1 MPKKW
6 FLIILAIV
14 VIPVT
19 MTSWKVIQYAQES
32 KSQIYEMHHHV
43 VSGLALNTTNYFKQ
57 LNMRLTFAPM
67 LARARQWSEQQ
78 AQLSSALLSNNDFA
92 CVALLNSAGDQLAK
106 AFDGKIPEFVPD
118 LSLGRDPLFR
128 SVAKK
133 RSPDTGAVYVSG
145 GVSLFDVMYPLENG
159 NYLYV
164 AVRWESLRRMLFDQ
178 KVGEAGYIQLID
190 ENARIIGDSRGTA
203 QEIASPEKWAFFKD
217 RKEKVAPWFGE
228 FKDAEDIDS
237 VGAGQWIPGAG
248 WFVLSAQPQSE
259 AYAKTRALRNRAFL
273 WMTASFLGVLFFG
286 YFWVHHIS
294 RPITQ
299 LSSGVANVTRRRFD
313 VRVPEDYGLEEFR
326 ALGQAFNG
334 MMKEL
339 KSYTDLQVEKII
351 EEQTTSKSLLFNI
364 HDGIIMVNEKSQ
376 VLFSN
381 DPARKWTIDVSGRG
395 KETFEKSWES
405 LQEYP
410 PWMDVLT
417 PVMEGEKAS
426 AAEEFEFPV
435 GGRPRWAKVL
445 AQPVLTESGRKLGI
459 MVVIHDITQEKELD
473 RMKEDFFNGIT
484 HDLRT
489 PLAAT
494 IGYLGLSEL
503 QVPEGEK
510 ELSKLVGSARQSA
523 KRALGLVETILT
535 LARLQ
540 AGKLNINKSPVHIKE
555 IVEKIAS
562 DLSFHAGAKK
572 ITLTGECA
580 DASLWVSAD
589 AGLIERV
596 IENLTGNAIKYTME
610 GGWVKLFAQAVEGGV
625 EVVIQDNGRGIP
637 PEALKKLF
645 GKFQQVK
652 AEDRSVGFGIGLAF
666 SKGIVEA
673 HGSSIEVESE
683 VGKGSRFHF
692 LLERAQAP
700 ASAASKA
707 A

>member
-1 MPKKW
+1 MRKKW

-19 MTSWKVIQYAQES
+19 MTSWKVIQYARES
-32 KSQIYEMHHHV
+32 KSQIYELHQHIVHA
-43 VSGLALNTTNYFKQ
+43 LALNTTNYFQQ
-57 LNMRLTFAPM
+57 LNMRLAFAPM

-78 AQLSSALLSNNDFA
+78 ALVNNALLSNNDFA
-92 CVALLNSAGDQLAK
+92 CVALLNSSGGQLAK
-106 AFDGKIPEFVPD
+106 AFDGKVREFIPD
-118 LSLGRDPLFR
+118 LFYGKDPLFE
-128 SVAKK
+128 SVSRK
-133 RSPDTGAVYVSG
+133 RTPDAGQVYMSDG
-145 GVSLFDVMYPLENG
+145 ISLFDVLYPLENG
-159 NYLYV
+159 NFLFI
-164 AVRWESLRRMLFDQ
+164 AVRWEALRKTLFDQ
-178 KVGEAGYIQLID
+178 KVGQQGYIQLID
-190 ENARIIGDSRGTA
+190 ESGRIIGDSR
-203 QEIASPEKWAFFKD
+203 EKTLSHEPIQSWPFFAA
-217 RKEKVAPWFGE
+217 RKAEPSRWWGE
-228 FKDAEDIDS
+228 FSDPDRVSS

-259 AYAKTRALRNRAFL
+259 AYAKTWALRNRAFM
-273 WMTASFLGVLFFG
+273 WMTASFFGVAFFG
-286 YFWVHHIS
+286 YFWVQHIS
-294 RPITQ
+294 RPIT
-299 LSSGVANVTRRRFD
+299 LLASGVASVTKRQFD
-313 VRVPEDYGLEEFR
+313 HRVPENYGLEEFR

-339 KSYTDLQVEKII
+339 KSYSELQVEKII

-364 HDGIIMVNEKSQ
+364 HDGIVMVNEKGM
-376 VLFSN
+376 VLFAN
-381 DPARKWTIDVSGRG
+381 DPAKAWTVDVAGRG
-395 KETFEKSWES
+395 KDPFEKAWQG

-410 PWMDVLT
+410 PWMDVLG
-417 PVMEGEKAS
+417 PVMDGEKESAS
-426 AAEEFEFPV
+426 EEFEFPV
-435 GGRPRWAKVL
+435 QGRPRWARVL
-445 AQPVLTESGRKLGI
+445 AQPVLTETGRKLGV

-510 ELSKLVGSARQSA
+510 ELGKLVGSARQSA

-540 AGKLNINKSPVHIKE
+540 AGKLNINKVAVNIKDV
-555 IVEKIAS
+555 VEKIAS

-572 ITLTGECA
+572 ITLTGECPEGN
-580 DASLWVSAD
+580 LWVNAD

-596 IENLTGNAIKYTME
+596 VENLTGNAIKYTME
-610 GGWVKLFAQAVEGGV
+610 GGWVKLSAGTVGGKIRIS
-625 EVVIQDNGRGIP
+625 IQDNGRGIP

-666 SKGIVEA
+666 SKGIIEA
-673 HGSSIEVESE
+673 HGSSIDVESE
-683 VGKGSRFHF
+683 VGKGSHFHF
-692 LLERAQAP
+692 ELDRAESP
-700 ASAASKA
+700 SSAVKA